1 VVYGASH
8 RAGQLGET
16 SPLRPLLRDRVV
28 TCSHS
33 RSRLRRVGS
42 TVGSTLGASV
52 GGASV
57 GEGVVS
63 ERFREISTADG

>member
-1 VVYGASH
+1 MVYGASH

-42 TVGSTLGASV
+42 TVGSTVGASD
-52 GGASV
+52 GGAAV
-57 GEGVVS
+57 EEGDTFA
-63 ERFREISTADG
+63 RLRTISTGVC